1 MTLRELKE
9 KVDRAFDRL
18 KEKEDDLEVVI
29 PNNKPSMGPISTTK
43 IKSASQ
49 GIDWENGLFV
59 IIPEIPMIEK

>member
-9 KVDRAFDRL
+9 RVDRAFNRL
-18 KEKEDDLEVVI
+18 REGDDDLEVVI

-59 IIPEIPMIEK
+59 LRPEVPMIEK